1 MKLKVLLVDD
11 EKLERIL
18 IRKGFPWEENG
29 FEIIGE
35 AESGREALEFIR
47 TRRPDLVLT
56 DISMSNM
63 DGLEFTEKLMEEFP
77 GIHVI
82 IITGYREFDY
92 ARKAIKLGV
101 DDFLLKP
108 INVTEVGKVIEK
120 IKAEIFEKRE
130 VLKEKEEWE
139 KRKNEG
145 EDILRESFFQ
155 RLVENRIPEEE
166 VLKKLPVYGCGA
178 LEENSC
184 CMILGVKEEGKN
196 SSKNR
201 DKIMEI
207 LKEKAFY
214 GCIFFRHYMGDVVLL
229 FMDGKEAYA
238 RECAEEIFEIARVEK
253 LEVTIGISRN
263 KQGIPGISQAFEEAG
278 NVHSASVILG
288 QNRILTYQDYE
299 PMMEQ
304 GQGFLD
310 FPWEDLTLSLKS
322 GMEEKVRDMVDS
334 YVEMIKNSKKMNV
347 DFLKLMAMNMIS
359 KESSTMNRYG
369 TNLFQTV
376 GEDGLIQEI
385 LSLQT
390 VDDCHRLLQK
400 SAVWV
405 LKFHEQK
412 SRAVR
417 QENRVVAQ
425 AVKYIEENFSDP
437 DMSLKKAADTVF
449 SNASYL
455 SRMFKKEMGE
465 NLTDYVT
472 KKRIEKSIDLLNTTD
487 MKVYEIAEEVGFR
500 DPHYFSISFRKQMG
514 VTVKEFRSRNQ
525 EK

>member
-1 MKLKVLLVDD
+1 MRIKVLLVDD

-63 DGLEFTEKLMEEFP
+63 NGLEFTEKLMEEFP
-77 GIHVI
+77 GIHVV

-92 ARKAIKLGV
+92 ARQAIKLGV

-120 IKAEIFEKRE
+120 IKAEISEKRE

-139 KRKNEG
+139 KSKNEG
-145 EDILRESFFQ
+145 QDILRESFFQ
-155 RLVENRIPEEE
+155 RLVENRIPKEE
-166 VLKKLPVYGCGA
+166 VLKKLSVYGCEA
-178 LEENSC
+178 LKENSC
-184 CMILGVKEEGKN
+184 CLILGVKEERKN

-201 DKIMEI
+201 DRVVEI
-207 LKEKAFY
+207 LKEKAFSD
-214 GCIFFRHYMGDVVLL
+214 CIFFQHYMGNIVLL
-229 FMDGKEAYA
+229 FMGGKEAYA
-238 RECAEEIFEIARVEK
+238 RECAEEIFGRAGEEG
-253 LEVTIGISRN
+253 LNVTIGISRN
-263 KQGIPGISQAFEEAG
+263 KQGISGIAQAFEEGG

-299 PMMEQ
+299 PVMEQ
-304 GQGFLD
+304 GQAFLD
-310 FPWEDLTLSLKS
+310 FPWEDFMVSLKN
-322 GMEEKVRDMVDS
+322 GMEEKAYDMVDL
-334 YVEMIKNSKKMNV
+334 YVEMIRNSKKMDV
-347 DFLKLMAMNMIS
+347 DFLKLMVMNMLS
-359 KESSTMNRYG
+359 KESSTMNKYG

-376 GEDGLIQEI
+376 GEDGLISEI

-400 SAVWV
+400 SAGWV
-405 LKFHEQK
+405 LVFHEQR

-437 DMSLKKAADTVF
+437 EMSLKKAADTVF

-472 KKRIEKSIDLLNTTD
+472 KKRIEKSIELLNTTD
-487 MKVYEIAEEVGFR
+487 MKVYEIAEAVGFR

-514 VTVKEFRSRNQ
+514 VTVKEFRNGKG